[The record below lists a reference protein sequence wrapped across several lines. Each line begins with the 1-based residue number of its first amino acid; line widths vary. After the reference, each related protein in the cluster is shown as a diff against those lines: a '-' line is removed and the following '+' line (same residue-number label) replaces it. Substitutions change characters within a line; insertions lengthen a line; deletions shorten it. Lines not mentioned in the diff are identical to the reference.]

1 MSTLSFENVSV
12 RKYDTP
18 VLFDL
23 TWQVEPGQ
31 QWAVIGGNGS
41 GKTTLLETIAGRWAT
56 AQGRF
61 RKQGAVEF
69 VANDYSFNRIARA
82 AAQYYQQRFQAYE
95 AAIAPTVREV
105 LTEQMRPVGTVDKK
119 SVRLA
124 ESSVSATRLQEIT
137 DSLRLTALLDQPF
150 ITLSNGETRRM
161 LLARSLVK
169 SPDILLLDHPF
180 VGLDVLSREILR
192 EALAELA
199 RQGTSIILATAAT
212 EIPDCITHVLELE
225 HGRIKAQQTN
235 TEWSKGLKS
244 DSQIARTSSAPTLIA
259 DSIAGSQ
266 ALAAYSQQS
275 TYDYAFDLRNIR
287 VVYDG
292 KAVLETINWQVKK
305 GEKWALTG
313 PNGSGKSTLLSILT
327 ADHPQ
332 RFANDYDLF
341 DQKRGG
347 KGASIWD
354 IKQKIGHVSPELH
367 LYFPV
372 ETTVFKAIASGF
384 YDATGVYFKKL
395 SEEQRTQVEQ
405 LAKLLGVGHV
415 MDRPLQ
421 KLSKGEQRLV
431 LLARALVKNPPL
443 LILDEPC
450 QGLDI
455 GAVEH
460 FRAVVDAVCGTDER
474 TLVYVSHYPH
484 EIPSCVN
491 RYLRLE
497 KGKVA
502 EKK

>member
-1 MSTLSFENVSV
+1 MTLPMPLLSFDHVSV

-23 TWQVEPGQ
+23 
-31 QWAVIGGNGS
+31 QWKVLTGEHWAILGGNGA
-41 GKTTLLETIAGRWAT
+41 GKTTLLETIAGRWAP
-56 AQGRF
+56 ASGRF
-61 RKQGAVEF
+61 KREGVVEF

-105 LTEQMRPVGTVDKK
+105 LTNQMKPVGTVDDK
-119 SVRLA
+119 SVQLPENTLPEDRLLA
-124 ESSVSATRLQEIT
+124 ITELLQ
-137 DSLRLTALLDQPF
+137 LTELLDHPF

-180 VGLDVLSREILR
+180 TGLDVQSREILHL
-192 EALAELA
+192 ALTELTN
-199 RQGTSIILATAAT
+199 RGTTIIIATSAT
-212 EIPDCITHVLELE
+212 EIPPCVTHIAQLE
-225 HGRIKAQQTN
+225 
-235 TEWSKGLKS
+235 KGKILSTLPK
-244 DSQIARTSSAPTLIA
+244 DSWTFTDDAPASTTRTIIAAPAWNKPSFT
-259 DSIAGSQ
+259 G
-266 ALAAYSQQS
+266 YK
-275 TYDYAFDLRNIR
+275 YAFNLRNTR

-292 KAVLETINWQVKK
+292 IAVLDDVNWEVKK
-305 GEKWALTG
+305 GEKWALSG

-354 IKQKIGHVSPELH
+354 IKKKIGHVSPELH
-367 LYFPV
+367 LYFPT
-372 ETTVFKAIASGF
+372 ETTVFNAIGSGF
-384 YDATGVYFKKL
+384 FDTTGIYFRSL
-395 SEEQRTQVEQ
+395 DEQQTQRTHQM
-405 LAKLLGVGHV
+405 AKLLGVDYV
-415 MDRPLQ
+415 MERPLQ

-455 GAVEH
+455 GSVEY
-460 FRAVVDAVCGTDER
+460 FKSVINAVCGSGER
-474 TLVYVSHYPH
+474 TLLYVSHYPH
-484 EIPSCVN
+484 EIPSCVT

-497 KGKVA
+497 KGKVT
-502 EKK
+502 EML

>member
-1 MSTLSFENVSV
+1 MSILSFENVSV

-18 VLFDL
+18 VLFDMSWEVL
-23 TWQVEPGQ
+23 PGQ
-31 QWAVIGGNGS
+31 QWAIVGGNGS

-56 AQGRF
+56 AQGRL
-61 RKQGAVEF
+61 RKQGTVEF

-82 AAQYYQQRFQAYE
+82 AAQYYQQRFQASE

-105 LTEQMRPVGTVDKK
+105 LTEQMKPVGTVDEK

-124 ESSVSATRLQEIT
+124 DSQVSEARLLEIT
-137 DSLRLTALLDQPF
+137 GLLQLTPLLDQPF

-169 SPDILLLDHPF
+169 KPGILLLDYPF

-192 EALAELA
+192 EAMAELA
-199 RQGTSIILATAAT
+199 RRGTSIILATAAT
-212 EIPDCITHVLELE
+212 EIPDCITHVLALE
-225 HGRIKAQQTN
+225 HGQIKARKTHK
-235 TEWSKGLKS
+235 EWSEGLKIS
-244 DSQIARTSSAPTLIA
+244 SQTDPTASASTRTAN
-259 DSIAGSQ
+259 SIVGSKI
-266 ALAAYSQQS
+266 LS
-275 TYDYAFDLRNIR
+275 TFSHQDFEYAFDLRNIR

-292 KAVLETINWQVKK
+292 KAVLDDINWRVKK

-384 YDATGVYFKKL
+384 YDATGVYFKKMN
-395 SEEQRTQVEQ
+395 EEQRRQVEQ
-405 LAKLLGVGHV
+405 LADLLGVAHV

-455 GAVEH
+455 TAVEH

-474 TLVYVSHYPH
+474 TLIYVSHYPH
-484 EIPSCVN
+484 EIPTCVD
-491 RYLRLE
+491 RYLRLQ

-502 EKK
+502 ESK

>member
-1 MSTLSFENVSV
+1 MMPVVSLVNVSV

-23 TWQVEPGQ
+23 NWEVKPAE
-31 QWAVIGGNGS
+31 QWAVVGGNGS
-41 GKTTLLETIAGRWAT
+41 GKTTLLETLAGRWAT
-56 AQGRF
+56 TQGRLQ
-61 RKQGAVEF
+61 KQGVVEF
-69 VANDYSFNRIARA
+69 AANDYSFNRIARA

-105 LTEQMRPVGTVDKK
+105 LTEQMKPVGTIDEK
-119 SVRLA
+119 SVKLA
-124 ESSVSATRLQEIT
+124 ESIVPEERLKEISGLLHLY
-137 DSLRLTALLDQPF
+137 DLLDHPF

-169 SPDILLLDHPF
+169 NPDILLLDHPF
-180 VGLDVLSREILR
+180 VGLDVHSREVLR
-192 EALAELA
+192 AALSQLA
-199 RQGTSIILATAAT
+199 LQGTTIILATAIT
-212 EIPDCITHVLELE
+212 EIPDCITHVLQLD
-225 HGRIKAQQTN
+225 GGKIRTATRIENWLPDAN
-235 TEWSKGLKS
+235 TPPPAVRA
-244 DSQIARTSSAPTLIA
+244 ITAPTL
-259 DSIAGSQ
+259 SV
-266 ALAAYSQQS
+266 LAEPSKINFQ
-275 TYDYAFDLRNIR
+275 YAFNLRNTK

-292 KAVLETINWQVKK
+292 IAVLDGVNWKVKK
-305 GEKWALTG
+305 GERWALTG
-313 PNGSGKSTLLSILT
+313 SNGSGKSTLLSILT

-347 KGASIWD
+347 KGVSIWD

-384 YDATGVYFKKL
+384 FDATGVYFRHL
-395 SEEQRTQVEQ
+395 SEEQTEQVRRM
-405 LAKLLGVGHV
+405 AGLLGVEHV
-415 MDRPLQ
+415 LERPLQ

-460 FRAVVDAVCGTDER
+460 FKSVVDAACGTGER

-484 EIPSCVN
+484 EIPSCVDHL
-491 RYLRLE
+491 LRLE
-497 KGKVA
+497 NGKVV
-502 EKK
+502 EKN

>member
-1 MSTLSFENVSV
+1 MPVLSLQHISV
-12 RKYDTP
+12 RKFDSP

-23 TWQVEPGQ
+23 TWEVKPGE
-31 QWAVIGGNGS
+31 QWVICGGNGS
-41 GKTTLLETIAGRWAT
+41 GKTTLLETLASRWAT
-56 AQGRF
+56 TQGQLH
-61 RKQGAVEF
+61 KQGVVEF

-95 AAIAPTVREV
+95 AAVAPSVREV
-105 LTEQMRPVGTVDKK
+105 LTEQMKPVGTVDDK
-119 SVRLA
+119 SVQLA
-124 ESSVSATRLQEIT
+124 ENTVSEEKLEEVCSLLQ
-137 DSLRLTALLDQPF
+137 LTHLLDQPF

-169 SPDILLLDHPF
+169 KPDILLLDHPF
-180 VGLDVLSREILR
+180 VGLDVHSREVLR
-192 EALAELA
+192 TALATLA
-199 RQGTSIILATAAT
+199 SRGSTIILATSPS
-212 EIPDCITHVLELE
+212 EIPAFFTHILELNQ
-225 HGRIKAQQTN
+225 GRIIN
-235 TEWSKGLKS
+235 
-244 DSQIARTSSAPTLIA
+244 
-259 DSIAGSQ
+259 
-266 ALAAYSQQS
+266 QS
-275 TYDYAFDLRNIR
+275 TLENWSPKSLMMSSESPHPHFENFTTFDAPSGPDFAHAFDLRNIR

-292 KAVLETINWQVKK
+292 KAVLDQVNWKVQK

-313 PNGSGKSTLLSILT
+313 ANGSGKSTLLSILT

-367 LYFPV
+367 LYFPT

-384 YDATGVYFKKL
+384 FDATGVYFKKL
-395 SEEQRTQVEQ
+395 NPHQTEQVHQMVALLQ
-405 LAKLLGVGHV
+405 LTPE

-443 LILDEPC
+443 LIMDEPC
-450 QGLDI
+450 QGLDVGSI
-455 GAVEH
+455 EY
-460 FRAVVDAVCGTDER
+460 FKAVVDALCGSDQR
-474 TLVYVSHYPH
+474 TLIYVSHYPH

-491 RYLRLE
+491 NFLKLE
-497 KGKVA
+497 RGRVA
-502 EKK
+502 EIRRV